1 MRVHIHLFI
10 HVVIGQGTFFVAE
23 QSAEAG
29 GKRKGDDPPADKLI
43 DGKRNRG
50 SLDEI
55 QRMIVDAVF
64 FPGIT
69 FVELCFYRAGL

>member
-1 MRVHIHLFI
+1 MRVHVHLLI
-10 HVVIGQGTFFVAE
+10 HVVIGPGTIFVAE

-50 SLDEI
+50 SLDEV
-55 QRMIVDAVF
+55 QRVVVNAVF
-64 FPGIT
+64 FHGIT
-69 FVELCFYRAGL
+69 FVELCFYHAGL